1 MKVGDL
7 VRIKPAFAKAWYHRL
22 GTRSDVL
29 CMVIDTFH
37 SGSSE
42 PACMIRTVNTES
54 RVHRLSEHDLELI
67 NES

>member
-7 VRIKPAFAKAWYHRL
+7 VRIKPVFAKAWFNRL
-22 GTRSDVL
+22 GTRSDVV
-29 CMVIDTFH
+29 CMVIRTFRV
-37 SGSSE
+37 GVE
-42 PACMIRTVNTES
+42 QACMIRTVNTES

>member
-7 VRIKPAFAKAWYHRL
+7 VRIKPAFAKVWNHRL
-22 GTRSDVL
+22 GTRWDVL
-29 CMVIDTFH
+29 CIVIRTFR
-37 SGSSE
+37 SGGSE

-54 RVHRLSEHDLELI
+54 RTHRLCEYDLELI

>member
-7 VRIKPAFAKAWYHRL
+7 VRIKPAFAKTWETRL
-22 GTRSDVL
+22 GTRSDVV
-29 CMVIDTFH
+29 CMVIGTFH